1 MCSHKNKYK
10 RRNIV
15 IRKLENKKNTIILLD
30 NYYCNGTNTNGKE
43 IGKMLDDGFVVVIDR
58 KSITKENRHERSNT

>member
-1 MCSHKNKYK
+1 MV
-10 RRNIV
+10 RIPT
-15 IRKLENKKNTIILLD
+15 E
-30 NYYCNGTNTNGKE
+30 KE

>member
-1 MCSHKNKYK
+1 MELDTLIKNKYK

-30 NYYCNGTNTNGKE
+30 NYYCNGTNTNGK
-43 IGKMLDDGFVVVIDR
+43 R
-58 KSITKENRHERSNT
+58 NRQDAG